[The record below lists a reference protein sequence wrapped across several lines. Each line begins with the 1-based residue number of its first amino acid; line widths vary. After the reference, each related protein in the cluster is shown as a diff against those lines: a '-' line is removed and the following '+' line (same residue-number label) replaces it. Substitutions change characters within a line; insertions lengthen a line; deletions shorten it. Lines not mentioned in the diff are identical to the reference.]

1 MTNAETKQLHQDIY
15 QGRSPGLMS
24 STDVLFSSLEFLII
38 FLIVHLILLLKSQKC
53 LIHNILCRYSYVLIY
68 MC

>member
-1 MTNAETKQLHQDIY
+1 MTNAETKQLLHDIY
-15 QGRSPGLMS
+15 QGRSPGLIS

-53 LIHNILCRYSYVLIY
+53 LIRNILCRYSYVLIY